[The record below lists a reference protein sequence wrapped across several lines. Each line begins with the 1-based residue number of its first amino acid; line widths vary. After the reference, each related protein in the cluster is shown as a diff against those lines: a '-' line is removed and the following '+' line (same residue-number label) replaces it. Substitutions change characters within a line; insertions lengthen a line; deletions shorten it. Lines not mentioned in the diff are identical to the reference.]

1 MMKRIILCLLA
12 LLTVASCLTFVGC
25 KKDQGSE
32 QTPPPSMPS
41 MEAGEGNASLTLPS
55 DLNYG
60 GEEFNIL
67 IYNTMVDEFGMED
80 IDESDSIQEA
90 LFNRD
95 AYIEEQLGVAFNYF
109 KMNGQFADKET
120 FFNTVSTSV
129 MGNSKS
135 WDLIGTYS
143 MVAPALTLNNVLVD
157 MRTLNNVDFTRA
169 WYPQFMLDASTINN
183 KTYFATGDASTN
195 VLYAMQGVAFNATA
209 AAARGIYEDDL
220 YQMVYDGEWTLES
233 MFSIC
238 EDLGTELGGD
248 GVWDANDFY
257 PIITSNAA
265 CLDSFYFSSGLTL
278 INENEDGKLSISSD
292 VLSEKVLSVYSM
304 IYDAKQTYKSFYDST
319 NENTIMEER
328 CIFSISPMINFRSN
342 WAESKEQ
349 FRILPFPK
357 YAEGSTSEYQTFL
370 SMWHTQYCIPNDI
383 DDYERSGAV
392 FEYLGY
398 TSYNNVTPVIFEE
411 TMKLRYSENED
422 CAKMFDIMRNGCTYG
437 VASLFYMSFTPGVY
451 WDAHSMFRNAV
462 ISNTTG
468 WVSHYETKYKA
479 GLEYVTGLL
488 NDFYGDN

>member
-1 MMKRIILCLLA
+1 MKKFLICFLLLSMLLSCFALVGCQKEDEKETNETDTEEIILE
-12 LLTVASCLTFVGC
+12 T
-25 KKDQGSE
+25 
-32 QTPPPSMPS
+32 
-41 MEAGEGNASLTLPS
+41 GEGNAALTLPS
-55 DLNYG
+55 NLNYG

-67 IYNTMVDEFGMED
+67 IYNTMVDEFGKD
-80 IDESDSIQEA
+80 DLDKPDAIQEA

-95 AYIEEQLGVAFNYF
+95 AYIEEQLDVDFNYF
-109 KMNGQFADKET
+109 QMNGQFADKET
-120 FFNTVSTSV
+120 FSNTVRSSV

-143 MVAPALTLNNVLVD
+143 MVAPQLALNNVLVD
-157 MRTLNNVDFTRA
+157 MRTLDNVDFTRA

-220 YQMVYDGEWTLES
+220 YQMVYDGEWTLET
-233 MFSIC
+233 MFSLC
-238 EDLGTELGGD
+238 EELGTELGGD

-292 VLSEKVLSVYSM
+292 VLSEKVLSVYAM
-304 IYDAKQTYKSFYDST
+304 IYDAKQTYKSFYDSS
-319 NENTIMEER
+319 NENTIMEEH

-342 WAESKEQ
+342 WAESKER
-349 FRILPFPK
+349 FRVLPFPK
-357 YAEGSTSEYQTFL
+357 YDEGSTSEYQTFL

-383 DDYERSGAV
+383 DDYERSVAV

-411 TMKLRYSENED
+411 TMKLRYSENDD

-479 GLEYVTGLL
+479 GLEYVTQLL
-488 NDFYGDN
+488 NDFYGAN